1 MNTLIKKN
9 PYISH
14 MCSDKKI
21 IKKSSTSRKIS
32 QISQVIP
39 LLNFVETVSDH
50 DITLTV
56 RGWDI

>member
-1 MNTLIKKN
+1 
-9 PYISH
+9 

-39 LLNFVETVSDH
+39 LQNFVETVSDY

>member
-1 MNTLIKKN
+1 
-9 PYISH
+9 

-39 LLNFVETVSDH
+39 LLNFVETVSEQYVDE
-50 DITLTV
+50 TFNRSCV
-56 RGWDI
+56 